1 MPDSLDYLGSFNLGK
16 IDDDDGSVSTVSTDP
31 TPAKLRGEAKG
42 RLGGRATV
50 KALGDMVVTYAD
62 GTTKVVPKRKR
73 GETNRTL
80 AKRAREAKVMTEIE
94 RLGQAAHAKL
104 SIEEIQAKNGL

>member
-1 MPDSLDYLGSFNLGK
+1 MDYLGTFNLTK
-16 IDDDDGSVSTVSTDP
+16 EDDDGGSVSHVSTDP

-50 KALGDMVVTYAD
+50 KSLGDMLVTYAD

-80 AKRAREAKVMTEIE
+80 AKRAREAKVLTEVE

-104 SIEEIQAKNGL
+104 SMDEIQAKNGL